1 MADFTK
7 EQIIDAVLEVTAD
20 THWPQV
26 QQLLLNE
33 IRNAQSQALFLDSWD
48 KVNEE
53 KGFCRGLMYVMTL
66 REQLENALK
75 ADEDA

>member
-75 ADEDA
+75 AEEDA